1 MTLIDDKTTAKALIA
16 LTLQDARNAF
26 EDQLLT
32 QLEDI
37 ISTAM
42 MDGLPETPYELE
54 ITVSTTVPSEHV
66 ELMVAQVPDPM
77 DEYLDAAVKR
87 GVSASVVD

>member
-16 LTLQDARNAF
+16 LMLQDAKASL
-26 EDQLLT
+26 EEQLLS

-42 MDGLPETPYELE
+42 MDGLSETPYELE
-54 ITVSTTVPSEHV
+54 ITVSTPVPSEHV